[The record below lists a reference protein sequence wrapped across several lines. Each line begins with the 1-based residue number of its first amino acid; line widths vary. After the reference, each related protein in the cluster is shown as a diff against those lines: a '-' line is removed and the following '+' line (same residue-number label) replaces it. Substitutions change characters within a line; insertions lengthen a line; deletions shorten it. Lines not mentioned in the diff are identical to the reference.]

1 MEVTRLPEF
10 DRDLKRLRKRFAT
23 IDKDLKLL
31 LKIQILFHQGRFDNQ
46 GTVRIPGVGSEHV
59 RIYKVRKFACKSLK
73 GKASWTG
80 LRLIYCFQPD
90 KKRIELIEIYFKQ
103 DKEMEDRDR
112 IRKHYP

>member
-10 DRDLKRLRKRFAT
+10 DRDLKRLRKRFST
-23 IDKDLKLL
+23 IDEDLKLL

-73 GKASWTG
+73 GKASRTG
-80 LRLIYCFQPD
+80 LRLIYGYYPR
-90 KKRIELIEIYFKQ
+90 KNRIELIEIYYKQ
-103 DKEMEDRDR
+103 DKELEDRER
-112 IRKHYP
+112 IRKNYS